1 MGINYGVIGMIE
13 GLEDEE
19 TESEITEDEI
29 RNHLEHDYMEEVLLE
44 EEQKREAYQTEH
56 NEFDQEALRHT
67 LEEEA
72 RLKNQLSKHECMGE
86 IGFRL
91 GDFKAEDNH
100 KSHAEL
106 EIPSAELI
114 AVVTLSVDK
123 WKQHA
128 EPREQPDLKPQ
139 AKKRGLK
146 KHQHPRARSSG
157 VVRKKWCQGIA
168 TGLIVEETEGV
179 GFVTKGYRRND
190 GKKKWAT
197 RDDKSNLNV
206 KNVACRGTQK
216 NNAFVL
222 SVTRIGGPMA
232 TKRVPK
238 VPKPRKKRFLPP
250 ILAPSTKKTQV
261 IAGD

>member
-146 KHQHPRARSSG
+146 KHQHP
-157 VVRKKWCQGIA
+157 GIA